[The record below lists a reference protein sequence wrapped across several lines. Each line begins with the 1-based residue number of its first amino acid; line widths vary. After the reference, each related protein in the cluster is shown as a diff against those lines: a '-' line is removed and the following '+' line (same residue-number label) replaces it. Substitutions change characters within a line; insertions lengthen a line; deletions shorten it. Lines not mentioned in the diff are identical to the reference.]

1 MSGVRMVSFL
11 EECIQVKRNLIL
23 MDNAGAHK
31 NKIVKEIIEKTD
43 NKLQM
48 TVPYR
53 PKTNAIETWFSL
65 FKHYFIQLQKD
76 AMTFAQLKRIVSKAI
91 SKIDDSYYL
100 KLMKYA
106 YKTTEIREYRKK
118 YSTRRRKPKNYKT

>member
-1 MSGVRMVSFL
+1 
-11 EECIQVKRNLIL
+11 
-23 MDNAGAHK
+23 
-31 NKIVKEIIEKTD
+31 VKEIIEKTD

-76 AMTFAQLKRIVSKAI
+76 AMIFAQLKRIVSKAI
-91 SKIDDSYYL
+91 SKID
-100 KLMKYA
+100 
-106 YKTTEIREYRKK
+106 EICI
-118 YSTRRRKPKNYKT
+118 